1 MVLIARRGVSRFLF
15 CRVIAAVWKTYP
27 LRFRSNADPGS
38 MNECLLVSGCYLKY
52 RAREMSGVS
61 LLLLQE
67 TEPYLQDSGGSRTQ
81 PIAAS
86 SASRSGIP
94 PSRLRELLWESL
106 SRAFQTRQVLPCSGM
121 PYRMSKC

>member
-1 MVLIARRGVSRFLF
+1 MRRGFHPKSRFLF
-15 CRVIAAVWKTYP
+15 CRVIAAASKTYP

-38 MNECLLVSGCYLKY
+38 RNECLLVSGSCPKY
-52 RAREMSGVS
+52 RAREMSVES
-61 LLLLQE
+61 LPLLQA

-86 SASRSGIP
+86 SESRSGIP
-94 PSRLRELLWESL
+94 SSRLRELLWESL
-106 SRAFQTRQVLPCSGM
+106 FHAFQTRQVLPCSGT